1 MARDILIVS
10 ISTVVSETA
19 FSAGGRVLSD
29 YWSRLSPQMVDTVMI
44 SRDHMHALTIRQNYS
59 ENERIQNDLDDIS
72 SSNATEMSVS
82 SDD

>member
-1 MARDILIVS
+1 MTCDILTIH
-10 ISTVVSETA
+10 ISTIASETT

-29 YWSRLSPQMVDTVMI
+29 YQSKLSPQMVEVLII
-44 SRDHMHALTIRQNYS
+44 SRDHMHAFTKRQNYS

-72 SSNATEMSVS
+72 SDNATEMSVS